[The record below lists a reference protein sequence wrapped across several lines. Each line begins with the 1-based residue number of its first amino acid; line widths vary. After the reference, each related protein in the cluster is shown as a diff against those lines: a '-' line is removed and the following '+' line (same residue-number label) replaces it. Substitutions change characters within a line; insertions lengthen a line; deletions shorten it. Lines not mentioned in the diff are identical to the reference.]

1 MPSGRDIESCSEPSG
16 LPGLVT
22 SPDARPGGEVAA
34 GVSRVTLAQPKRRY
48 RSSARRY
55 RASLTREALLDAAVE
70 LIVETGDFRPEAS
83 AIAARAK
90 VHKSA
95 INRHFSAIHLMHR
108 VIARERPGA
117 VLEAL
122 GLVALDDSRT
132 AALQSD
138 LVWIAMTGRRRDGW
152 A

>member
-1 MPSGRDIESCSEPSG
+1 MSGCPPESLSEP
-16 LPGLVT
+16 PWN
-22 SPDARPGGEVAA
+22 D
-34 GVSRVTLAQPKRRY
+34 GVVPREALAQPKRRY

-55 RASLTREALLDAAVE
+55 RAAQTREKMLDAAIA
-70 LIVETGDFRPEAS
+70 LIAAGDFRPEGA
-83 AIAARAK
+83 AICKRAG

-95 INRHFSAIHLMHR
+95 VNRHFSAIHLLYR

-122 GLVALDDSRT
+122 GIEAPFSECGSDART
-132 AALQSD
+132 AALRAD
-138 LVWIAMTGRRRDGW
+138 LAWIAMTGRRRDGW